1 MDDNCTDRNLGVII
15 SVVFIS
21 RYLMVN
27 LMRLIVM
34 VMLFILSLQ
43 AMAESHNVLHGLPV
57 VEDRKSS
64 PLDKFV
70 ASSRTPVIKQNKVA
84 SLVRKQ
90 HGNSRILNIVL
101 TERAGLPVYKVKT
114 LSNDGV
120 LKHVYVDGRSGE
132 VFD

>member
-1 MDDNCTDRNLGVII
+1 
-15 SVVFIS
+15 
-21 RYLMVN
+21 MVN

-34 VMLFILSLQ
+34 LTLSLQ
-43 AMAESHNVLHGLPV
+43 AMAESRNVLHGLPV

-70 ASSRTPVIKQNKVA
+70 AGSRTPVIKQNKVA

-90 HGNSRILNIVL
+90 HSNSRILNIVL

-114 LSNDGV
+114 LSSDGV

>member
-34 VMLFILSLQ
+34 LTLSLQ
-43 AMAESHNVLHGLPV
+43 AMAESRTVLHGLPV

>member
-1 MDDNCTDRNLGVII
+1 
-15 SVVFIS
+15 
-21 RYLMVN
+21 
-27 LMRLIVM
+27 MRM
-34 VMLFILSLQ
+34 TVMLLLIILSLQ
-43 AMAESHNVLHGLPV
+43 AMAETRLMPHGIPV
-57 VEDRKSS
+57 VEDQKSS
-64 PLDKFV
+64 PVDKFV
-70 ASSRTPVIKQNKVA
+70 AGSRTPVIKQNKVA

-90 HGNSRILNIVL
+90 HGNSRILKIVL

>member
-1 MDDNCTDRNLGVII
+1 
-15 SVVFIS
+15 
-21 RYLMVN
+21 MVN
-27 LMRLIVM
+27 VMRLIVM

-43 AMAESHNVLHGLPV
+43 AMAESRTVLHGLPV

>member
-1 MDDNCTDRNLGVII
+1 MDDNCTDHSLGDII

-34 VMLFILSLQ
+34 LTLSLQ
-43 AMAESHNVLHGLPV
+43 AMAESRNVLHGLPV

-70 ASSRTPVIKQNKVA
+70 ASSRSPVIKQNKVA